1 MFDTPALMQALEEF
15 KVRANKPLPPM
26 SDRLLEEAW
35 HGSILH
41 AAVRNAEADSDSSD
55 DEEGGQS
62 ADEEIA
68 GESEADGTDSNDD
81 ADSDNGGDARVSD
94 EEESED
100 EDEVRI
106 FKECLIDHKTLYY
119 RLFLLIMHS
128 RMQMLPR
135 RHQKMRMKRRMTKLS
150 LPRSIPF
157 TTLSHLTA
165 LKSKKTSLSLP

>member
-15 KVRANKPLPPM
+15 KVRASKPLPPM

-41 AAVRNAEADSDSSD
+41 DAVRNAEADSDSSD
-55 DEEGGQS
+55 SEEGEQS

-81 ADSDNGGDARVSD
+81 ADSDNEGDARESD
-94 EEESED
+94 EEKSED

-106 FKECLIDHKTLYY
+106 LKECLIDHITLYY
-119 RLFLLIMHS
+119 RFFFIDHA
-128 RMQMLPR
+128 P
-135 RHQKMRMKRRMTKLS
+135 
-150 LPRSIPF
+150 
-157 TTLSHLTA
+157 
-165 LKSKKTSLSLP
+165 